1 MRTHQATYE
10 TTMKASFLAYIVQGI
25 VNNFTPL
32 LFIAFNQHYGIP
44 LEQITL
50 LITVN
55 FTLQLIMDI
64 GSTAFVTRIGYRAS
78 LLLANNMAAIGMVLL
93 AILPNFL
100 SNTYLGILIASC
112 FYSIGGGL
120 NEVIVSPLV
129 EATPSKNKKQAMSL
143 LHSFYCWGYVCWGY
157 VGVVL
162 LSTFFMAVFGTEF
175 WPILAILWSLV
186 PLVNAY
192 LFTFV
197 PIAPLIPEG
206 ERGLSF
212 KELLSRNMFYILFIM
227 MFAAGASEIAV
238 AQWASLFAEK
248 GLDISKTLGDL
259 CGPMIFALFMGTSR
273 LLYGKYGNKIDF
285 DKYMLASASLCILSY
300 LLIGLVPHPLVGLLG
315 CALCGFSVG
324 IFWSGTYST
333 SASVIS
339 NGGTL
344 RLLALA
350 GDIDGF
356 MTAKMGGV
364 CASDFFVPSSFQLL
378 S

>member
-1 MRTHQATYE
+1 
-10 TTMKASFLAYIVQGI
+10 MKASFLAYIVQGI

-50 LITVN
+50 LITMN

-64 GSTAFVTRIGYRAS
+64 GLTAFVTRIGYRAS
-78 LLLANNMAAIGMVLL
+78 LLLANSMAAIGMVLL

-112 FYSIGGGL
+112 FYSTGGEL

-143 LHSFYCWGYVCWGY
+143 LHSFYCWGYV
-157 VGVVL
+157 GVVL
-162 LSTFFMAVFGTEF
+162 LSTF
-175 WPILAILWSLV
+175 
-186 PLVNAY
+186 
-192 LFTFV
+192 
-197 PIAPLIPEG
+197 
-206 ERGLSF
+206 
-212 KELLSRNMFYILFIM
+212 
-227 MFAAGASEIAV
+227 
-238 AQWASLFAEK
+238 
-248 GLDISKTLGDL
+248 
-259 CGPMIFALFMGTSR
+259 FMGTSR

>member
-100 SNTYLGILIASC
+100 SNTYLGILIVSC
-112 FYSIGGGL
+112 FYSIGGEL

-129 EATPSKNKKQAMSL
+129 ETTPSKNKKQAMSL

-175 WPILAILWSLV
+175 WPTLAILW
-186 PLVNAY
+186 LVNAY

-212 KELLSRNMFYILFIM
+212 KELLSRKMFYILFIM

-300 LLIGLVPHPLVGLLG
+300 LLIGLVAHPLVGLLG

>member
-1 MRTHQATYE
+1 M
-10 TTMKASFLAYIVQGI
+10 
-25 VNNFTPL
+25 
-32 LFIAFNQHYGIP
+32 
-44 LEQITL
+44 
-50 LITVN
+50 
-55 FTLQLIMDI
+55 
-64 GSTAFVTRIGYRAS
+64 
-78 LLLANNMAAIGMVLL
+78 
-93 AILPNFL
+93 
-100 SNTYLGILIASC
+100 
-112 FYSIGGGL
+112 
-120 NEVIVSPLV
+120 
-129 EATPSKNKKQAMSL
+129 
-143 LHSFYCWGYVCWGY
+143 
-157 VGVVL
+157 
-162 LSTFFMAVFGTEF
+162 
-175 WPILAILWSLV
+175 
-186 PLVNAY
+186 NAY

-273 LLYGKYGNKIDF
+273 LFYGKYGNKIDF

>member
-44 LEQITL
+44 LEKIPL

-64 GSTAFVTRIGYRAS
+64 GLTAFVTRIGYRAS
-78 LLLANNMAAIGMVLL
+78 LLLANSMAAIGMILL

-120 NEVIVSPLV
+120 NEVIVS
-129 EATPSKNKKQAMSL
+129 
-143 LHSFYCWGYVCWGY
+143 
-157 VGVVL
+157 
-162 LSTFFMAVFGTEF
+162 
-175 WPILAILWSLV
+175 

-273 LLYGKYGNKIDF
+273 LFYGKYGNKIDF

>member
-64 GSTAFVTRIGYRAS
+64 GLTAFVTRIGYRAS
-78 LLLANNMAAIGMVLL
+78 LLLANSMAAIGMVLL

-100 SNTYLGILIASC
+100 SNTYLGILIVSC
-112 FYSIGGGL
+112 FYSIGGEL

-129 EATPSKNKKQAMSL
+129 ETTPSKNKKQAMSL

-175 WPILAILWSLV
+175 WPTLAILWSLV

-212 KELLSRNMFYILFIM
+212 KELLSRKMFYILFIM

-273 LLYGKYGNKIDF
+273 LFYGKYGNKIDF

-364 CASDFFVPSSFQLL
+364 CASDFFVP
-378 S
+378 